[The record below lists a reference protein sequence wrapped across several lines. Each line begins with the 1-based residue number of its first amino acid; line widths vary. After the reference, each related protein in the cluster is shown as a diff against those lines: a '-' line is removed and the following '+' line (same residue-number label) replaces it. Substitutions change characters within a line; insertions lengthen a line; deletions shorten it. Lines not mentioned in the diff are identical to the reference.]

1 MDAHYNLYDN
11 NNLYGFFVFRTLYC
25 QLNNWEVIS
34 MYLVLLHYF
43 IPQIKENGEYII
55 MYLWYTLPNPV

>member
-55 MYLWYTLPNPV
+55 MYL